1 MKDFM
6 RLRRDVLIAV
16 LATFCLTSALFAVK
30 PSGSL
35 SSKQYDPWMDIND
48 DGRIDMRD
56 ITQLCINFMA
66 TGDPTKP
73 VIINHNWR
81 EGNCS
86 FSLNPK
92 GYTSFNIS
100 TTGFRTV
107 TIRILAYSIDTHKF
121 QLSIMP
127 KVTGSICNRLDYVVS
142 SHTPFVI
149 LIEPPPYPWYNVMP
163 ANFKETY
170 EVAFSE
176 LMIGIYNNSTTNTL
190 YGTLYYYLNT

>member
-1 MKDFM
+1 MK
-6 RLRRDVLIAV
+6 LRKDVLIAV
-16 LATFCLTSALFAVK
+16 LATFCIASALFAVK
-30 PSGSL
+30 PSGSQ

-56 ITQLCINFMA
+56 IVQLCLTFG
-66 TGDPTKP
+66 TKGDPAKP

-81 EGNCS
+81 EGNYS
-86 FSLNPK
+86 FSLNPG
-92 GYTSFNIS
+92 GYTSLNIS
-100 TTGFRTV
+100 TTGFRIV
-107 TIRILAYSIDTHKF
+107 TIRILAYSYDTHKF

-142 SHTPFVI
+142 SHSPFITPI
-149 LIEPPPYPWYNVMP
+149 LPPYPWYFEKP

-176 LMIGIYNNSTTNTL
+176 LVVGIYNNSTTNTL
-190 YGTLYYYLNT
+190 WGTIYYYLNT

>member
-1 MKDFM
+1 M

-16 LATFCLTSALFAVK
+16 LVTFCLTSALFAVK

-56 ITQLCINFMA
+56 IGQLCINFGA
-66 TGDPTKP
+66 AGDPTKP

-86 FSLNPK
+86 FSLNPG

-100 TTGFRTV
+100 TTGFRIV
-107 TIRILAYSIDTHKF
+107 TIRILAYSIDRHKF
-121 QLSIMP
+121 YLSIMP
-127 KVTGSICNRLDYVVS
+127 KVTGSICDRLNYIVS
-142 SHTPFVI
+142 SYGEFTFS
-149 LIEPPPYPWYNVMP
+149 LIPPYSAVL

-176 LMIGIYNNSTTNTL
+176 LMVGIYNNSTITTL

>member
-1 MKDFM
+1 M

-16 LATFCLTSALFAVK
+16 LATFCLTSALFTIK
-30 PSGSL
+30 PSGSQSTL
-35 SSKQYDPWMDIND
+35 SYNPWADIND
-48 DGRIDMRD
+48 DGIIDIYD
-56 ITQLCINFMA
+56 VVSVTAIYGK

-73 VIINHNWR
+73 VVINHNWR
-81 EGNCS
+81 EGNYS

-100 TTGFRTV
+100 TTGFRIV
-107 TIRILAYSIDTHKF
+107 TIRILAYSIDRHKF

-142 SHTPFVI
+142 SHTPFAI
-149 LIEPPPYPWYNVMP
+149 LIVPPYPWYNVMP